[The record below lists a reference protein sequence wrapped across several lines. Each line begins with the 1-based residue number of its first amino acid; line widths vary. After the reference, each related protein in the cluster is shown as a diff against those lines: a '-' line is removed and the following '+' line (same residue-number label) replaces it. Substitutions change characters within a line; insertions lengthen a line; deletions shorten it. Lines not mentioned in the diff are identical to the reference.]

1 MGGRAEFDPFVHPE
15 AIANAKIAPATMQAL
30 KCFNSSP
37 HWTAMSDSVV
47 CEQLYYLMVVA
58 DLLAIRRYS
67 LKR

>member
-1 MGGRAEFDPFVHPE
+1 
-15 AIANAKIAPATMQAL
+15 MQAL